1 LRRTNKIIPAP
12 STAVKIAN
20 LSGRI
25 LLGKKTKNKKPEDSL
40 HQGLQLGAAG
50 MTFEQ
55 YTEIE
60 VEVVL

>member
-1 LRRTNKIIPAP
+1 M
-12 STAVKIAN
+12 KIAN